1 MTRDTTAPRL
11 VSLGEVMV
19 ELSAPAPLAG
29 AASLERSYS
38 GDALNV
44 AVAVHRL
51 GVPSAIV
58 TRLGD
63 DPFGDYLLEQ
73 FRGLG
78 VHLRYV
84 ERGGGPTG
92 LYVVEQG
99 GQGAYD
105 IWYYRRD
112 SAASTVSPADM
123 ERIDLDGVEMIH
135 LNGIAQAISASSR
148 QATRRL
154 AERGRAAGATVT
166 FDLNFRARL
175 WDGPAAAAAA
185 DEVLP
190 LVDVALCGFD
200 EGQVVFG
207 TADPESTA
215 ARLLDCGPRVAAVS
229 MAEDGA
235 YVAWANGEVRLPTV
249 ARTVVGAQGGG
260 DAFAGGLAVGELL
273 GQNPA
278 TSARLATVVAGL
290 KVERAGPLV
299 SLPYRAEVQARA
311 AELGWDDVV
320 TVLDFVTATPS
331 AAQGE
336 DL

>member
-1 MTRDTTAPRL
+1 MEANKVTPRL
-11 VSLGEVMV
+11 VSLGEVMI
-19 ELSAPAPLAG
+19 ELSGPAPLAE
-29 AASLERSYS
+29 AAELARSYS

-51 GVPSAIV
+51 GVSSAIV
-58 TRLGD
+58 TRLGE
-63 DPFGDYLLEQ
+63 DPFGDYLSEQ

-78 VHLRYV
+78 VDLRYV
-84 ERGGGPTG
+84 KRGGGPTG

-99 GQGAYD
+99 GQGAYS
-105 IWYYRRD
+105 IWYYRRH

-123 ERIDLDGVEMIH
+123 EQIDLDGVEMVH
-135 LNGIAQAISASSR
+135 LNGIAQAISTSSR

-154 AERGRAAGATVT
+154 AERGRAAGAVVA
-166 FDLNFRARL
+166 FDLNFRPQI
-175 WDGPAAAAAA
+175 WDGPAAAEAA

-200 EGQVVFG
+200 EGQAVFG
-207 TADPESTA
+207 TTDPESTA
-215 ARLLDCGPRVAAVS
+215 ARLLDCGPRIAAVS

-235 YVAWANGEVRLPTV
+235 YVAWADGEIRLPTV
-249 ARTVVGAQGGG
+249 ARIVEGAQGGG
-260 DAFAGGLAVGELL
+260 DAFAGGLAVGALL
-273 GQNPA
+273 GQDPA

-290 KVERAGPLV
+290 KVERVGPLV

-311 AELGWDDVV
+311 GDLGWDDVV
-320 TVLDFVTATPS
+320 AALDSVDATDTVS
-331 AAQGE
+331 QGG

>member
-1 MTRDTTAPRL
+1 MASNSATPRL
-11 VSLGEVMV
+11 VSLGEVMI
-19 ELSAPAPLAG
+19 ELSAPAPMAD
-29 AASLERSYS
+29 AAVLERSYS

-63 DPFGDYLLEQ
+63 DPFGDYLQEQ
-73 FRGLG
+73 FRDLG
-78 VHLRYV
+78 VDLRYV

-105 IWYYRRD
+105 IWYYRRN

-123 ERIDLDGVEMIH
+123 DPIDLDGVGMVH
-135 LNGIAQAISASSR
+135 LNGIAQAISTSSR

-154 AERGRAAGATVT
+154 AERGRAAGATVA
-166 FDLNFRARL
+166 FDLNFRERL
-175 WDGPAAAAAA
+175 WDGPAAAEAAA
-185 DEVLP
+185 EVLP

-200 EGQVVFG
+200 EGQMVFG

-215 ARLLDCGPRVAAVS
+215 ARLLDRGPRVAAVS

-235 YVAWANGEVRLPTV
+235 YVAWADGEIRLPTV
-249 ARTVVGAQGGG
+249 ARTVEGAQGGG

-290 KVERAGPLV
+290 KVERVGPLV
-299 SLPYRAEVQARA
+299 SLPYRAEVQERA

-320 TVLDFVTATPS
+320 AVLESVDTTPPAS
-331 AAQGE
+331 RGGN
-336 DL
+336 L

>member
-1 MTRDTTAPRL
+1 MTSRSATPRL
-11 VSLGEVMV
+11 VSMGEVMI
-19 ELSAPAPLAG
+19 ELSAQAPLAD
-29 AASLERSYS
+29 APVLERSYS

-58 TRLGD
+58 TRLGE

-78 VHLRYV
+78 VDLRYV
-84 ERGGGPTG
+84 ERGGGATG

-99 GQGAYD
+99 GRGAYS
-105 IWYYRRD
+105 IWYYRRH
-112 SAASTVSPADM
+112 SAASTMSPADM
-123 ERIDLDGVEMIH
+123 EQIDLAGVEMVH

-154 AERGRAAGATVT
+154 AERGRAAGALVA
-166 FDLNFRARL
+166 FDLNFRPQI
-175 WDGPAAAAAA
+175 WDGPAAAEAA

-200 EGQVVFG
+200 EGQAVFG

-215 ARLLDCGPRVAAVS
+215 TRLLDQGPRVAAVS
-229 MAEDGA
+229 MAEAGA
-235 YVAWANGEVRLPTV
+235 YVAWADGEVRLPTV
-249 ARTVVGAQGGG
+249 ARTVEGAQGGG

-273 GQNPA
+273 GQEPA

-290 KVERAGPLV
+290 KVERVGPLV
-299 SLPYRAEVQARA
+299 SLPFRAEVRARA
-311 AELGWDDVV
+311 ADLGWDDVV
-320 TVLDFVTATPS
+320 AVLDSIGAIPDRTSGAC
-331 AAQGE
+331 E
-336 DL
+336 

>member
-1 MTRDTTAPRL
+1 MAGNNASPRL
-11 VSLGEVMV
+11 VSLGEVMI
-19 ELSAPAPLAG
+19 ELSAHAPLAD
-29 AASLERSYS
+29 AAVLERSYS

-58 TRLGD
+58 TRLGG
-63 DPFGDYLLEQ
+63 DPFGDYLLDQ

-78 VHLRYV
+78 VDLRYV

-105 IWYYRRD
+105 IWYYRRN
-112 SAASTVSPADM
+112 SAASTVSAADM
-123 ERIDLDGVEMIH
+123 ERIDLDGVGMVH
-135 LNGIAQAISASSR
+135 LNGIAQAISTSSR

-154 AERGRAAGATVT
+154 AERGRAAGASIA
-166 FDLNFRARL
+166 FDLNFRERL
-175 WDGPAAAAAA
+175 WDGPAAAEAA

-200 EGQVVFG
+200 EGQMVFG

-215 ARLLDCGPRVAAVS
+215 ARLLDQGPRVAAVS
-229 MAEDGA
+229 MAEAGA
-235 YVAWANGEVRLPTV
+235 YVAWADGEIRLPTV
-249 ARTVVGAQGGG
+249 ARIVEGAQGGG

-290 KVERAGPLV
+290 KVERVGPLV
-299 SLPYRAEVQARA
+299 SLPFWAEVQERA
-311 AELGWDDVV
+311 AELGWNDVV
-320 TVLDFVTATPS
+320 AVLESVDPTPPAS
-331 AAQGE
+331 RGGN
-336 DL
+336 L

>member
-1 MTRDTTAPRL
+1 MAGSTFAPSL
-11 VSLGEVMV
+11 VSMGEVMI
-19 ELSAPAPLAG
+19 ELSAPAPLAD
-29 AASLERSYS
+29 AAVLERSYS

-63 DPFGDYLLEQ
+63 DPFGDYLLDQ

-78 VHLRYV
+78 VDLRYV

-105 IWYYRRD
+105 IWYYRRN
-112 SAASTVSPADM
+112 SAASTMSAADM
-123 ERIDLDGVEMIH
+123 ERIDLDGVGMVH
-135 LNGIAQAISASSR
+135 LNGIAQAISTSSR

-154 AERGRAAGATVT
+154 AERGRAAGATVA

-200 EGQVVFG
+200 EGQAVFG
-207 TADPESTA
+207 TATPEATA
-215 ARLLDCGPRVAAVS
+215 ARLLDRGPRVAAVS
-229 MAEDGA
+229 MAEEGA
-235 YVAWANGEVRLPTV
+235 YVAWADGEIRLPTV
-249 ARTVVGAQGGG
+249 ARTVLGAQGGG

-290 KVERAGPLV
+290 KVERVGPLV
-299 SLPYRAEVQARA
+299 SLPYRAEVQERA

-320 TVLDFVTATPS
+320 TVLESVGPTPPAS
-331 AAQGE
+331 
-336 DL
+336 

>member
-1 MTRDTTAPRL
+1 MAAGNTTPRL
-11 VSLGEVMV
+11 VSLGEVMI
-19 ELSAPAPLAG
+19 ELSAQAPLAE
-29 AASLERSYS
+29 AAVLERSYS

-58 TRLGD
+58 TRLGH
-63 DPFGDYLLEQ
+63 DPFGDYLLAQ

-78 VHLRYV
+78 VDLRYV
-84 ERGGGPTG
+84 QRGGGPTG

-105 IWYYRRD
+105 IWYYRRH
-112 SAASTVSPADM
+112 SAASTVSRADM
-123 ERIDLDGVEMIH
+123 EQVDLQGVDMVH
-135 LNGIAQAISASSR
+135 LNGIAQAISTSSR

-154 AERGRAAGATVT
+154 AERGRAAGATVA
-166 FDLNFRARL
+166 FDLNFRERI
-175 WDGPAAAAAA
+175 WDGPAAAEAA
-185 DEVLP
+185 DEILP

-200 EGQVVFG
+200 EGQTVFG

-215 ARLLDCGPRVAAVS
+215 RRLLAAGPRVAAVS
-229 MAEDGA
+229 MAEAGA
-235 YVAWANGEVRLPTV
+235 YVAWGGGEIRLPTV
-249 ARTVVGAQGGG
+249 ARTVQGAQGGG

-290 KVERAGPLV
+290 KVERVGPLV
-299 SLPYRAEVQARA
+299 SLPFRAEVQARA

-320 TVLDFVTATPS
+320 AVLESVDPTPPAS
-331 AAQGE
+331 QGA
-336 DL
+336 DS

>member
-1 MTRDTTAPRL
+1 MATDNGSPRL
-11 VSLGEVMV
+11 VSLGEVMI
-19 ELSAPAPLAG
+19 ELSAPAPLAD
-29 AASLERSYS
+29 AAVLERSYS

-63 DPFGDYLLEQ
+63 DPFGDYLLNQ

-78 VHLRYV
+78 VDLRYV
-84 ERGGGPTG
+84 GRGGGPTG

-105 IWYYRRD
+105 IWYYRRN

-123 ERIDLDGVEMIH
+123 EQIDLDGVEMVH
-135 LNGIAQAISASSR
+135 LNGISQAISTSSR

-154 AERGRAAGATVT
+154 AERGRAAGATVA

-175 WDGPAAAAAA
+175 WDGPAAAEAA

-207 TADPESTA
+207 TTDPESTA
-215 ARLLDCGPRVAAVS
+215 ARLLDSGPRVAAVS
-229 MAEDGA
+229 MAEEGA
-235 YVAWANGEVRLPTV
+235 YVAWADGEIRLPTV
-249 ARTVVGAQGGG
+249 ARTVEGAQGGG
-260 DAFAGGLAVGELL
+260 DAFAGGLAVGTLL
-273 GQNPA
+273 GQSPA

-290 KVERAGPLV
+290 KVERVGPLV

-320 TVLDFVTATPS
+320 AVLESVGPPPPAS
-331 AAQGE
+331 RGG

>member
-1 MTRDTTAPRL
+1 MTSLSTTPRL
-11 VSLGEVMV
+11 VSMGEVMI
-19 ELSAPAPLAG
+19 ELSAQAPLAD
-29 AASLERSYS
+29 AQVLERSYS

-44 AVAVHRL
+44 AVAVYRL

-58 TRLGD
+58 TRLGE
-63 DPFGDYLLEQ
+63 DPFGDYLFNQ

-78 VHLRYV
+78 VDLRYV
-84 ERGGGPTG
+84 ARGGGPTG

-105 IWYYRRD
+105 IWYYRRH

-123 ERIDLDGVEMIH
+123 EQIDLDGVEMVH

-154 AERGRAAGATVT
+154 AERGRAAGATVA
-166 FDLNFRARL
+166 FDLNFRERI
-175 WDGPAAAAAA
+175 WDGPAAAEAA

-200 EGQVVFG
+200 EGQMVFG

-215 ARLLDCGPRVAAVS
+215 ARLLDRGPRVAAVS
-229 MAEDGA
+229 MAEAGA
-235 YVAWANGEVRLPTV
+235 YVAWADGEIRLPTV
-249 ARTVVGAQGGG
+249 ARIVEGAQGGG

-278 TSARLATVVAGL
+278 TSARLATVVAGV
-290 KVERAGPLV
+290 KVERVGPLV
-299 SLPYRAEVQARA
+299 SLPYRAEVQERA

-320 TVLDFVTATPS
+320 AVLESVDATSPAS
-331 AAQGE
+331 
-336 DL
+336 

>member
-1 MTRDTTAPRL
+1 MSSDNATPRL
-11 VSLGEVMV
+11 VSLGEVMI
-19 ELSAPAPLAG
+19 ELSGPAPLAD
-29 AASLERSYS
+29 AAVLERSYS

-58 TRLGD
+58 TRLGE
-63 DPFGDYLLEQ
+63 DPFGDYLLGQ

-78 VHLRYV
+78 VDLRYV

-105 IWYYRRD
+105 IWYYRRH
-112 SAASTVSPADM
+112 SAASTISPADM
-123 ERIDLDGVEMIH
+123 EQINLDGVEMVH

-154 AERGRAAGATVT
+154 AERGRAAGATVA
-166 FDLNFRARL
+166 FDLNFRERI

-200 EGQVVFG
+200 EGQMVFG

-215 ARLLDCGPRVAAVS
+215 ARLLDRGPRVAAVS
-229 MAEDGA
+229 MAEAGA
-235 YVAWANGEVRLPTV
+235 YVAWADGEIRLPTV
-249 ARTVVGAQGGG
+249 ARTVEGAQGGG

-278 TSARLATVVAGL
+278 TSARLATVTAGL
-290 KVERAGPLV
+290 KVERVGPLV

-320 TVLDFVTATPS
+320 AALDSPRAKPHRTPG
-331 AAQGE
+331 ACE
-336 DL
+336 

>member
-1 MTRDTTAPRL
+1 MTSDTAGPRL
-11 VSLGEVMV
+11 VSLGEVMI
-19 ELSAPAPLAG
+19 ELSAPAPLSE
-29 AASLERSYS
+29 AAVLERSYS

-58 TRLGD
+58 TRLGE
-63 DPFGDYLLEQ
+63 DPFGDYLLGQ

-78 VHLRYV
+78 VDLRYV

-105 IWYYRRD
+105 IWYYRRH
-112 SAASTVSPADM
+112 SAASTVSLTDM
-123 ERIDLDGVEMIH
+123 EQIDLGGVGMVH

-154 AERGRAAGATVT
+154 AERGRAAGATVA
-166 FDLNFRARL
+166 FDLNFRERI

-200 EGQVVFG
+200 EGQMVFG

-215 ARLLDCGPRVAAVS
+215 ARLLDRGPRVAAVS
-229 MAEDGA
+229 MAEAGA
-235 YVAWANGEVRLPTV
+235 YVAWADGEIRLPTV
-249 ARTVVGAQGGG
+249 ARTVEGAQGGG

-278 TSARLATVVAGL
+278 TSARLATVTAGL
-290 KVERAGPLV
+290 KVERVGPLV

-320 TVLDFVTATPS
+320 AVLESVDSTSPASLRRRP
-331 AAQGE
+331 
-336 DL
+336 

>member
-1 MTRDTTAPRL
+1 MASNNATPRL
-11 VSLGEVMV
+11 VSLGEVMI
-19 ELSAPAPLAG
+19 ELSAPAPLAD
-29 AASLERSYS
+29 AAALERSYS

-63 DPFGDYLLEQ
+63 DPFGDYLLDQ

-78 VHLRYV
+78 VDLRYV

-105 IWYYRRD
+105 IWYYRRN

-123 ERIDLDGVEMIH
+123 DPIDLDGVGMVH
-135 LNGIAQAISASSR
+135 LNGIAQAISTSSR

-154 AERGRAAGATVT
+154 AERGRTAGATIA
-166 FDLNFRARL
+166 FDLNFRERL
-175 WDGPAAAAAA
+175 WDGPAAAEAA

-200 EGQVVFG
+200 EGQMVFG

-215 ARLLDCGPRVAAVS
+215 ARLLDRGPRVAAVS
-229 MAEDGA
+229 MAEAGA
-235 YVAWANGEVRLPTV
+235 YVAWAEGEIRLPTV
-249 ARTVVGAQGGG
+249 ARTVEGAQGGG

-273 GQNPA
+273 GQDPA

-290 KVERAGPLV
+290 KVERVGPLV

-311 AELGWDDVV
+311 AELGWNDVV
-320 TVLDFVTATPS
+320 AVLESIAPPPPVTEGDPT
-331 AAQGE
+331 
-336 DL
+336 

>member
-1 MTRDTTAPRL
+1 MGTNTTPRL
-11 VSLGEVMV
+11 VSLGEVMI
-19 ELSAPAPLAG
+19 ELSAQAPLSD
-29 AASLERSYS
+29 AAVLERSYS

-51 GVPSAIV
+51 GAPSAIV
-58 TRLGD
+58 TRLGE
-63 DPFGDYLLEQ
+63 DPFGDYLLGQ

-78 VHLRYV
+78 VDLRYV

-105 IWYYRRD
+105 IWYYRRH

-123 ERIDLDGVEMIH
+123 EQIDLAGVEMVH
-135 LNGIAQAISASSR
+135 LNGIAQAISTSSR

-154 AERGRAAGATVT
+154 AERGRAAGATVA
-166 FDLNFRARL
+166 FDLNFRERI
-175 WDGPAAAAAA
+175 WDGPAAAEAA

-200 EGQVVFG
+200 EGQMVFG

-215 ARLLDCGPRVAAVS
+215 ARLLDRGPRVAAVS
-229 MAEDGA
+229 MAEAGA
-235 YVAWANGEVRLPTV
+235 YVAWADGEIRLPTV
-249 ARTVVGAQGGG
+249 ARTVKGAQGGG

-278 TSARLATVVAGL
+278 TSARLATVTAGL
-290 KVERAGPLV
+290 KVERVGPLV
-299 SLPYRAEVQARA
+299 SLPYRAEVQTRA

-320 TVLDFVTATPS
+320 AVLDSVDATPPAS
-331 AAQGE
+331 
-336 DL
+336 

>member
-1 MTRDTTAPRL
+1 MTAHNTAPRL
-11 VSLGEVMV
+11 VSMGEVMI
-19 ELSAPAPLAG
+19 ELSAQAPLAD
-29 AASLERSYS
+29 AALLERSYS

-58 TRLGD
+58 TRLGE
-63 DPFGDYLLEQ
+63 DPFGDYLLDQ

-78 VHLRYV
+78 VDLRYV
-84 ERGGGPTG
+84 ERGGGSTG
-92 LYVVEQG
+92 IYVVEQG
-99 GQGAYD
+99 GQGAYS
-105 IWYYRRD
+105 IWYYRRH
-112 SAASTVSPADM
+112 SAASTMSPADM
-123 ERIDLDGVEMIH
+123 EQIDLDGVEMVH
-135 LNGIAQAISASSR
+135 LNGIAQAISGSSR

-154 AERGRAAGATVT
+154 AERGRAAGALVA
-166 FDLNFRARL
+166 FDLNFRPQI
-175 WDGPAAAAAA
+175 WDGPAAADAA

-200 EGQVVFG
+200 EGQMVFG

-215 ARLLDCGPRVAAVS
+215 ARLLDQGPRVAAVS
-229 MAEDGA
+229 MAEAGA
-235 YVAWANGEVRLPTV
+235 YVAWADGEIRLPTV
-249 ARTVVGAQGGG
+249 ARIVEGAQGGG

-290 KVERAGPLV
+290 KVERVGPLV

-320 TVLDFVTATPS
+320 AVLDSVEATPPAS
-331 AAQGE
+331 QGG
-336 DL
+336 DS

>member
-1 MTRDTTAPRL
+1 MSSDNATPRL
-11 VSLGEVMV
+11 VSLGEVMI
-19 ELSAPAPLAG
+19 ELSGPAPLAD
-29 AASLERSYS
+29 AAVLERSYS

-58 TRLGD
+58 TRLGE
-63 DPFGDYLLEQ
+63 DPFGDYLLGQ
-73 FRGLG
+73 FCGLG
-78 VHLRYV
+78 VDLRYV

-105 IWYYRRD
+105 IWYYRRH
-112 SAASTVSPADM
+112 SAASTISPADM
-123 ERIDLDGVEMIH
+123 EQINLDGVEMVH
-135 LNGIAQAISASSR
+135 LNGIAQAISTSSR

-154 AERGRAAGATVT
+154 AERGQAAGATVA
-166 FDLNFRARL
+166 FDLNFRERI
-175 WDGPAAAAAA
+175 WDGPAAAEAA

-200 EGQVVFG
+200 EGQMVFG

-215 ARLLDCGPRVAAVS
+215 ARLLDRGPRVAAVS
-229 MAEDGA
+229 MAEAGA
-235 YVAWANGEVRLPTV
+235 YVAWADGEIRLPTV
-249 ARTVVGAQGGG
+249 ARTVEGAQGGG

-278 TSARLATVVAGL
+278 TSARLATVTAGL
-290 KVERAGPLV
+290 KVERVGPLV

-320 TVLDFVTATPS
+320 AVLESF
-331 AAQGE
+331 
-336 DL
+336 DLTNPAS

>member
-1 MTRDTTAPRL
+1 MTSLSTPPRL
-11 VSLGEVMV
+11 VSMGEVMI
-19 ELSAPAPLAG
+19 ELSAQAPLAS
-29 AASLERSYS
+29 APVLERSYS

-51 GVPSAIV
+51 GVASAIV
-58 TRLGD
+58 TRLGE
-63 DPFGDYLLEQ
+63 DPFGDYLLGK

-78 VHLRYV
+78 VDLRYV

-99 GQGAYD
+99 GQGAYS
-105 IWYYRRD
+105 IWYYRRH
-112 SAASTVSPADM
+112 SAASTASAADM
-123 ERIDLDGVEMIH
+123 ERINLDGVGMVH

-154 AERGRAAGATVT
+154 AERGRAAGALVA
-166 FDLNFRARL
+166 FDLNFRPQI
-175 WDGPAAAAAA
+175 WDGSAAAEAA

-200 EGQVVFG
+200 EGQAVFG

-215 ARLLDCGPRVAAVS
+215 ARLLDQGPRVAAVS
-229 MAEDGA
+229 MAEAGA
-235 YVAWANGEVRLPTV
+235 YVAWADGEIRLPTV
-249 ARTVVGAQGGG
+249 ARTVEGAQGGG

-273 GQNPA
+273 GQSPA

-290 KVERAGPLV
+290 KVERVGPLV
-299 SLPYRAEVQARA
+299 SLPYRPEVQARA
-311 AELGWDDVV
+311 SELGWDDVV
-320 TVLDFVTATPS
+320 AVLDSIGATP
-331 AAQGE
+331 AASLGG
-336 DL
+336 DS